1 VGTLVVD
8 GNNVVGAV
16 PDGWWRDRPAAVR
29 RLVGRLRCH
38 AEATG
43 DRVVLALDVAQPDLP
58 AGDNHRIEV
67 VYPARRGRD
76 AADHRIV
83 ELLDELGAAAGDVEV
98 VTSDRALA
106 AGAAERG
113 ARVTGAR
120 SFLSRLEARGC

>member
-29 RLVGRLRCH
+29 RLVERLRCH

-58 AGDNHRIEV
+58 AGDNDGIDV

-83 ELLDELGAAAGDVEV
+83 EMLDELGAAAGDVEV

-106 AGAAERG
+106 AGVAERA